1 MKMRTSA
8 HQKTQNIRLKFIRQ
22 LWGNAS
28 FTSYH
33 TVFTSK
39 LNFLQG
45 DVFVFV
51 TSPDLPSKCIAR
63 EKKASGHTLLMLWY
77 VSNAIDASSIF
88 LTATHS
94 SAKWHTQQFSLFSPK
109 KTYLKSILILSS
121 ISLLIRTEQRIENE
135 VHGPCSSG
143 CFGLRPIC
151 KCIFP
156 CQSTFCCLSTT
167 EPMPA
172 TIVRYLGRSNGRR
185 LQSYGQRSCRRRRSR
200 QSAA

>member
-1 MKMRTSA
+1 MPSLLSAYSTILWNGGARAGCCSYLGWRVEKFSVLGVFRCLLSMKHWPTRSPIWTTFRRGANRSRDRKSLNSFFREFLLVVALKSGLSVFRLTSWKGTKKWGR
-8 HQKTQNIRLKFIRQ
+8 QPIKETQNIRLKFIRQ

-94 SAKWHTQQFSLFSPK
+94 STKWHTQ
-109 KTYLKSILILSS
+109 
-121 ISLLIRTEQRIENE
+121 
-135 VHGPCSSG
+135 
-143 CFGLRPIC
+143 
-151 KCIFP
+151 
-156 CQSTFCCLSTT
+156 
-167 EPMPA
+167 
-172 TIVRYLGRSNGRR
+172 
-185 LQSYGQRSCRRRRSR
+185 
-200 QSAA
+200 